1 MFKSPKYQLFSVAL
15 ATAIAAFTGASFAQT
30 TDPGTAATGTEQ
42 NQMDKY
48 LTNHPTASQE
58 LNKDPSLIND
68 PNWLSKH
75 PDVQKY
81 MSQHPNL
88 KQSAAANPNS
98 IVHSTE
104 RTAVERDHQ
113 QLNESNKYLSEHPEI
128 KQQLKNNPKLIDDP
142 KYLAEHPG
150 LDKELK
156 EHPEIRQEAMSH
168 PKDFKKASEANGQN
182 NRIHPKKK

>member
-1 MFKSPKYQLFSVAL
+1 MFKSPKHQLFSLALGAAVA
-15 ATAIAAFTGASFAQT
+15 ACTCAGVAQT
-30 TDPGTAATGTEQ
+30 TTDPAPPTGTEQ

-48 LTNHPTASQE
+48 LTNHPTAAQE
-58 LNKDPSLIND
+58 LNKNPGLIND
-68 PNWLSKH
+68 PTWLSKH
-75 PDVQKY
+75 PDVQRY

-104 RTAVERDHQ
+104 KTALARDHQ

-128 KQQLKNNPKLIDDP
+128 RQQLKNNPKLIDDP
-142 KYLAEHPG
+142 KYLADHPG

-156 EHPEIRQEAMSH
+156 THPEIRQEAMSH
-168 PKDFKKASEANGQN
+168 PNDFKKASEANGQY
-182 NRIHPKKK
+182 NRNHPRKK